1 MTAICWCGHEN
12 DEHASGLGCFAQID
26 PNNIKN
32 PFCSC
37 QEFRAEGQVA
47 QIDAISIERR
57 LSAGNF
63 GFETN
68 TTVYI
73 HRDGKVSNHQT
84 NPIRRQAGRISNA
97 SVIRAKR
104 AQLALVAQAEQPAI
118 PTRG

>member
-1 MTAICWCGHEN
+1 MKRI
-12 DEHASGLGCFAQID
+12 S
-26 PNNIKN
+26 
-32 PFCSC
+32 
-37 QEFRAEGQVA
+37 
-47 QIDAISIERR
+47 AISVERR
-57 LSAGNF
+57 LSATKYGMD
-63 GFETN
+63 TN

-73 HRDGKVSNHQT
+73 HRDGKVKSYNT